1 MAIGAI
7 MNNFDYIAIGF
18 SLVLTILNIV
28 NMVWV
33 IKSRAQEPHKEL
45 EKRVANLEKEVS
57 KLDERIYDEDVKIK
71 DVEEATRLLLES
83 TRALLSNLIYNKP
96 EDVEEAYKKLNAFL
110 INR

>member
-1 MAIGAI
+1 MNTIL
-7 MNNFDYIAIGF
+7 NNFDNIVIVF
-18 SLVLTILNIV
+18 TLVMTVLNIV

-33 IKSRAQEPHKEL
+33 LKTRTQEPQKEL

-96 EDVEEAYKKLNAFL
+96 EDIEEAYKKLNAFL